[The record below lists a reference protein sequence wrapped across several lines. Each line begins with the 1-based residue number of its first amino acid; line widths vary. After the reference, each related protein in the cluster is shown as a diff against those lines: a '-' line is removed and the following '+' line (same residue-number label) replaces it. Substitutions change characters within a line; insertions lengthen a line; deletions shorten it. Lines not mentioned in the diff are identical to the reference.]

1 MAKLIKLWNSAKF
14 KFLKIEP
21 REEEIDL
28 GESHWRV
35 RVARG
40 RKKS

>member
-14 KFLKIEP
+14 KFLKIEQ

-28 GESHWRV
+28 GESHCRV